1 VRQNRLREIPGVGEA
16 IAGLIT
22 HLCKTGS
29 HPSLEKMRADVPE
42 SVLELL
48 TIPGLRPD
56 KTMKLHK
63 ELGINTIEELETAI
77 REDRLKSVKGLGAAL
92 QRKILAGLEAK
103 QSARAAR
110 HIHRAAELLSAAEA
124 SLKRSNLNLKTIVVA
139 GDPTPR
145 L

>member
-1 VRQNRLREIPGVGEA
+1 VF
-16 IAGLIT
+16 
-22 HLCKTGS
+22 
-29 HPSLEKMRADVPE
+29 
-42 SVLELL
+42 LELL
-48 TIPGLRPD
+48 TISGLRPD